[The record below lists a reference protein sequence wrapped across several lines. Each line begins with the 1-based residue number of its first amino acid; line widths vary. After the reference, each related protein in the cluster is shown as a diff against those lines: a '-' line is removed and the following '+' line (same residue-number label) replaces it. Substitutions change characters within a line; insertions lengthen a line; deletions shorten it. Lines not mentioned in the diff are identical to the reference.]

1 MFIKELEINN
11 FRSKKYL
18 TLELGKRLTLLV
30 GENGSG
36 KTTVLDAISIGLSAI
51 LFYLPDVKGI
61 TIKRSDIRETKE
73 GKAPYARVKLVSD
86 NGMEWDRTLRRDKS
100 ERTTDNI
107 PNGVGMTLI
116 KRYVDNEILNP
127 LNENRQFQ
135 LPLYVYYGVSRALVA
150 LPEKQR
156 KISKERQRLE
166 ALQNSLNSVSRF
178 SNSYRWFYEKENEE
192 QRKQK
197 ELRSFDYKL
206 PELEAVR
213 KAIVAV
219 FPDVADPHITLN
231 PFRFVVRM
239 NDTIL
244 DVEQLSDGYKTL
256 LSLVIDLA
264 SRMAMAN
271 PDMDNPLNTKAL
283 VLIDEVDLH
292 LHPEWQRRVVGDLL
306 RTFPQTQFVFTTHS
320 PYIIESVN
328 NHIMRYHINDLE
340 IDDKQ
345 IKDKMPLS
353 HTDVEAYYFDKD
365 ELINIKDN
373 DVKLI
378 DDKLIDP
385 FNKISELY
393 ERMRDIQWEEEAKK

>member
-135 LPLYVYYGVSRALVA
+135 LPLYVYYGVSRALIA

-365 ELINIKDN
+365 ELINIKDEE
-373 DVKLI
+373 VKLI

>member
-135 LPLYVYYGVSRALVA
+135 LPLYVYYGVLRALIA